1 MRPKHILLLCGV
13 SLILMN
19 CGSNYSNG
27 GGGGN
32 GGGAGG
38 GEGGGGQPEVVDG
51 VFSGVAS
58 NGDTFWTV
66 ILPNEE
72 LFGIYGTVNGNQILL
87 DGMITGQG
95 ALTANGEGYNANVT
109 DAGYTGSVKSGT
121 FSADNF
127 TGASINGTLTEGGT
141 VATFYAPSTEGS
153 VWDYGMT
160 FQTPA
165 SLSAISGTWTGTL
178 LDGMTTTVNISSTGT
193 VTGSSSGC
201 SFTGTIV
208 PDSSETNFFDVSLT
222 FGGAPCGFP
231 NQTANGIGV
240 NYFLP
245 DGVTNQF
252 FVAVT
257 VGNSAGT
264 VFAASRQ

>member
-1 MRPKHILLLCGV
+1 MMRKNILLLCGA
-13 SLILMN
+13 SLLFLN
-19 CGSNYSNG
+19 SCGSNYSG

-32 GGGAGG
+32 GGG
-38 GEGGGGQPEVVDG
+38 GGGGGSAQPEVVDG

-58 NGDTFWTV
+58 NGDTFWAV

-95 ALTANGEGYNANVT
+95 ALTANGEAYNANVT
-109 DAGYTGSVKSGT
+109 DLGYTGSAKSGT

-141 VATFYAPSTEGS
+141 VTTFYAPSIEGS
-153 VWDYGMT
+153 VWDYGTT

-178 LDGMTTTVNISSTGT
+178 LDGMTTTITISSTGSL
-193 VTGSSSGC
+193 TGSTSRC
-201 SFTGTIV
+201 SFSGR
-208 PDSSETNFFDVSLT
+208 
-222 FGGAPCGFP
+222 
-231 NQTANGIGV
+231 
-240 NYFLP
+240 
-245 DGVTNQF
+245 VTP
-252 FVAVT
+252 
-257 VGNSAGT
+257 
-264 VFAASRQ
+264 